1 MAVEALELAAINATM
16 AVEEL
21 ITEVGRVGKWVEA
34 IGLIVILWIG
44 FEIVYLILAKRRKE
58 ELEKLRRDMGRMEKK
73 LDKLV
78 KKGK

>member
-58 ELEKLRRDMGRMEKK
+58 ELEKLRGDMGRMERK

-78 KKGK
+78 KKRK

>member
-78 KKGK
+78 KKRK